1 MNKRLSI
8 CYAAPGH
15 GMVST
20 SGTTR
25 NILSLAAAL
34 ADWADVTVAFRSLPE
49 LEISAAPPNVT
60 LLAIDPGVGRMSN
73 GIDDEATRGVNP
85 LSHLKYFR
93 TVSSFARRHAGVYD
107 LVFEKGWRVSGYLL
121 NAFQAHGTRGAVI
134 ENDARCW
141 TEPRRDLRTWMKYA
155 LHCTA
160 QGLAGHYSRRAP
172 VIIAETEELRAQLVK
187 VRNIP
192 EEKIAVVPLGVDQKL
207 FRPADQ
213 REARLSLGIHPDKT
227 ILLYVGGMDKYHD
240 LSPVLDGLR
249 AANPRNLEVHVVGD
263 GEFRARYFEKANAT
277 AVPVVFHGRVPHAS
291 VPRYI
296 AAADLCLA
304 PYCGE
309 AFYDGVITF
318 STLKI
323 PEYMSCARPVASIP
337 SGEIQR
343 LIQHEVSGF
352 LFPNTAT
359 AWEGYFQAVPDRAEL
374 AAMGQAARRS
384 VVGRS
389 WGKTAL
395 AYLGACRS
403 LITDDAG
410 SGRPAGPNQS
420 PNSLEIRH

>member
-15 GMVST
+15 GMVAT

-25 NILSLAAAL
+25 NILSLAGAL
-34 ADWADVTVAFRSLPE
+34 ANWADVTVAFRSLPE
-49 LEISAAPPNVT
+49 QEMKAAPPNVT
-60 LLAIDPGVGRMSN
+60 LMAIDPGAGRLSN

-85 LSHLKYFR
+85 LAHLKYFR
-93 TVSSFARRHAGVYD
+93 TVRSFARRHAGTYD

-121 NAFQAHGTRGAVI
+121 NAFQAYGTRGAVI

-141 TEPRRDLRTWMKYA
+141 TDQRRDLRTWMKYA
-155 LHCTA
+155 LHRTA
-160 QGLAGHYSRRAP
+160 QSLAGHYSRRAT
-172 VIIAETEELRAQLVK
+172 VVIAETEELRAQLVK
-187 VRNIP
+187 VRGIP
-192 EEKIAVVPLGVDQKL
+192 AEKIKVVPLGVDQDL

-213 REARLSLGIHPDKT
+213 PGARLSLGIHPDKT

-249 AANPRNLEVHVVGD
+249 TADPHHIELHVVGD
-263 GEFRARYFEKANAT
+263 GEFRARYFEKANAI

-291 VPRYI
+291 VPLYI
-296 AAADLCLA
+296 ASADLCLA

-323 PEYMSCARPVASIP
+323 PEYMSCGRAVASIP

-343 LIQHEVSGF
+343 LIQHDLSGF

-359 AWEGYFQAVPDRAEL
+359 AWGGFFAALPDRARL

-389 WGKTAL
+389 WEKTAL

-403 LITDDAG
+403 LIGDDVG
-410 SGRPAGPNQS
+410 SGRPAGSNPS
-420 PNSLEIRH
+420 PNTLEIRH